1 MLSLMYARTVIGFAA
16 ALLTAALCAAAA
28 AAGVARTAPGN
39 PGARASASATGC
51 NRYWSQ
57 GDAEAREIVRSAFIA
72 AETISVNH
80 NGYYTNVSLA
90 SVHANLATIPVTPRQ
105 ADRSHGHAYLQ
116 AASGTED
123 SFIVTARAF
132 DGDTYS
138 VQQNANG
145 ALVHLARECGQRR
158 HW

>member
-1 MLSLMYARTVIGFAA
+1 MLTLMNARIMIGFAA
-16 ALLTAALCAAAA
+16 AVLAAALCAAAA
-28 AAGVARTAPGN
+28 AAGVARNN
-39 PGARASASATGC
+39 PSGLASASATGC
-51 NRYWSQ
+51 NHYWSQ
-57 GDAEAREIVRSAFIA
+57 ADAEAREIVRSAFIA
-72 AETISVNH
+72 AETISVDH
-80 NGYYTNVSLA
+80 NGYYTNVSQA
-90 SVHANLATIPVTPRQ
+90 TVHATLPTIPITRRQ

-138 VQQNANG
+138 VQQNPSG
-145 ALVHLARECGQRR
+145 ALVHLAQECGQRR

>member
-1 MLSLMYARTVIGFAA
+1 MLTVMYARTVIGFAA
-16 ALLTAALCAAAA
+16 ALLTAAFCAA
-28 AAGVARTAPGN
+28 AAGVARTTAGN

-57 GDAEAREIVRSAFIA
+57 GDADAREIVRSAFIA
-72 AETISVNH
+72 AETISVDH
-80 NGYYTNVSLA
+80 NGYYTDVSPA
-90 SVHANLATIPVTPRQ
+90 TVHANLATIPITRRQ
-105 ADRSHGHAYLQ
+105 ADRSHRDAYLL

-138 VQQNANG
+138 VSQG
-145 ALVHLARECGQRR
+145 ASGTLQHLAKECGSER